1 MGDVGVSFRSWPGVF
16 PVCLLWKD
24 LKWLGVEERGHT
36 SACVHWWL
44 SEAGLALSWLGAC
57 FLLSCP
63 RRQGAIVIY
72 VAQGVVGDSQVMDV
86 PWFPKLIFDSF
97 STK

>member
-24 LKWLGVEERGHT
+24 LKWLGVEERGHS

-44 SEAGLALSWLGAC
+44 SEAGLALSWPGAC

-63 RRQGAIVIY
+63 RTGRDVCHLCCSGGAR
-72 VAQGVVGDSQVMDV
+72 G
-86 PWFPKLIFDSF
+86 FPGNGCASV
-97 STK
+97 S